1 MRETTTNIDLLN
13 LSKKLH
19 EVFETLHL
27 EKRFQEVF
35 SFVET
40 ITDQDF
46 DMQNLTSENIQIW
59 SQKFDQVL
67 HHLFTF
73 RAVDM
78 DGPER

>member
-19 EVFETLHL
+19 EVFETPHL

-35 SFVET
+35 SFVKT
-40 ITDQDF
+40 ITDRDF
-46 DMQNLTSENIQIW
+46 DIQNLTSENVQLW
-59 SQKFDQVL
+59 NQKFDQVL

-78 DGPER
+78 DGPEQ